1 MGLNSRR
8 SIFLLIALACAAAI
22 GFALYAQHVWGLQP
36 CPLCIFQ
43 RVGVMA
49 VGAIALLAAIH
60 NPGQLGGRLWAG
72 LAAIAALAGGAVS
85 VRHVWLQHLPPG
97 QVPSCGPGLDYM
109 LETMP
114 MSNVLSKVLKGSGEC
129 ASIDWTFLGMSMP
142 FWTGVFFA
150 LVLILLAKAFF
161 TKK

>member
-1 MGLNSRR
+1 MGLSSRR
-8 SIFLLIALACAAAI
+8 NLFFLIALACAAAI
-22 GFALYAQHVWGLQP
+22 GFALYAQHVLGLEP

-49 VGAIALLAAIH
+49 VGSIALLAAIH
-60 NPGQLGGRLWAG
+60 NPGRTGGRLWAG
-72 LAAIAALAGGAVS
+72 LGIVAALAGGGVAA
-85 VRHVWLQHLPPG
+85 RHVWLQHLPPD
-97 QVPSCGPGLDYM
+97 QVPACGPGLDYM

-142 FWTGVFFA
+142 FWTGVLFA
-150 LVLILLAKAFF
+150 AMLLLLLMAFF
-161 TKK
+161 SKK

>member
-1 MGLNSRR
+1 MGLDSRR
-8 SIFLLIALACAAAI
+8 SLFLLIALACAAAI
-22 GFALYAQHVWGLQP
+22 GFALYAQHVWGLEP

-49 VGAIALLAAIH
+49 VGGVALLAAIH
-60 NPGQLGGRLWAG
+60 NPGQTGGRLWASLG
-72 LAAIAALAGGAVS
+72 IVATLAGGGVS
-85 VRHVWLQHLPPG
+85 VRHVWLQSLPAD
-97 QVPSCGPGLDYM
+97 QVPACGPGLDYM

-142 FWTGVFFA
+142 FWTVVFFVFVLA
-150 LVLILLAKAFF
+150 LLLKAFLS
-161 TKK
+161 KK